1 MVRDSLFSA
10 LRLIVKVPSL
20 NCWVKELKTEN
31 QVNKTD
37 IKYVS
42 QQTLFK
48 KQHSNLL
55 QTDKCV
61 EEIFTEECILMF
73 GFNYISRKDL

>member
-1 MVRDSLFSA
+1 MVSDSPFSA
-10 LRLIVKVPSL
+10 LRRIVKVPSL

-37 IKYVS
+37 IKHVS
-42 QQTLFK
+42 QQKLFK
-48 KQHSNLL
+48 KQHLNLL

-73 GFNYISRKDL
+73 GFNYISGKDL

>member
-1 MVRDSLFSA
+1 MVRDSPFNA
-10 LRLIVKVPSL
+10 LRLTVKIPSL
-20 NCWVKELKTEN
+20 NCWAKELRTEN

-48 KQHSNLL
+48 KQHLNLL

-61 EEIFTEECILMF
+61 EIFTEECILMF
-73 GFNYISRKDL
+73 GFSYISRKDL